1 MMSIPSV
8 VLRLF
13 CPLIKNETIKKKLS
27 QTVDLQISLN
37 SKDLVVCIE
46 KKEGHLL

>member
-13 CPLIKNETIKKKLS
+13 CRLNKIETIKKKLS

-37 SKDLVVCIE
+37 SNHLVVRIE
-46 KKEGHLL
+46 NKEGHLL